1 MNPNSLPIVR
11 ENNHQGFHKNRN
23 HPSLQMN
30 NFSLSQAARLFP
42 QRVTPPTTNN
52 YNNSNNNNNNNYIHF
67 QKRALDNTKQNTKDF
82 LLEPR
87 AIWEG
92 QESKKLN
99 HPANEARLAQ
109 DPSSF
114 SFFANLKPEET
125 LGYLMQRN
133 RLLMRNAKTDDA
145 AKTGIA
151 KPNKDNDVCMDS
163 DYFLDGRE
171 LERNVVVDY
180 ATDRSY
186 VYTTDLGQK
195 WQLPEFLFLDVP
207 NSTYAARACGQFVTN
222 KLILDLKQMIKPDS
236 SHKMANMEFLV
247 KNCNKSDYEVQNIY
261 VPKEES
267 HQKHHQAQQHSPS
280 IETPVQAIT
289 ARFRLRFA
297 RERTNIHKMLCHNF
311 MNSQKCPKGIL
322 VFIPCMEKNSAAERF
337 WGATTSVEPL
347 PQVEEAVTNAKMDRY
362 CFQVAKQHG
371 TFQGKDPEQLGLVE
385 NKDSFGPFS
394 NAASNW
400 LPTNVARATTTTNN
414 VSKKDQVVTKKVA
427 PARKR
432 TAKSLRNRSR
442 IVRQKAVAVK
452 TEQR

>member
-1 MNPNSLPIVR
+1 M
-11 ENNHQGFHKNRN
+11 
-23 HPSLQMN
+23 
-30 NFSLSQAARLFP
+30 
-42 QRVTPPTTNN
+42 
-52 YNNSNNNNNNNYIHF
+52 
-67 QKRALDNTKQNTKDF
+67 
-82 LLEPR
+82 
-87 AIWEG
+87 
-92 QESKKLN
+92 KKLN
-99 HPANEARLAQ
+99 HPANEARLSQ
-109 DPSSF
+109 DPLF
-114 SFFANLKPEET
+114 FFANLKPEET

-133 RLLMRNAKTDDA
+133 RLLMKNAKTDDT

-151 KPNKDNDVCMDS
+151 KPNNKDTDNHHMDS
-163 DYFLDGRE
+163 NYFLDGRE

-222 KLILDLKQMIKPDS
+222 KLIMDLKQMIKPDS
-236 SHKMANMEFLV
+236 THKMANLEFLV

-261 VPKEES
+261 VPKEEL
-267 HQKHHQAQQHSPS
+267 HQKHHQPTHSPS
-280 IETPVQAIT
+280 VETPVQAIT

-322 VFIPCMEKNSAAERF
+322 VFIPCMEKDSPAERF
-337 WGATTSVEPL
+337 WGATNRVEPL

-371 TFQGKDPEQLGLVE
+371 TFQGKVPEQLGMVE

-394 NAASNW
+394 SAASNM
-400 LPTNVARATTTTNN
+400 LPTNVARATEATNF
-414 VSKKDQVVTKKVA
+414 SKKVQVATKKVA

-432 TAKSLRNRSR
+432 TAKSLRDRSR
-442 IVRQKAVAVK
+442 TVRQKAMAVK